1 MGVDLD
7 FTRTSTKYPYMKT
20 DSVIIAAGGTIIN
33 ISKGASVH
41 AIAWIKNNGDTG
53 GYATLQIYNK
63 TDNRY
68 EGSGSSK
75 VWIGAGEEY
84 QKSCSMTMPDHDVN
98 IELQAIW
105 EKSTTERY
113 IHDTESTFHLKVYKY
128 SDMDITTTPY
138 LDPSTVAPGGSVTI
152 KNVSIKNKGNVADT
166 PHYKILQDSAVIAD
180 EDDSAGSLAAGNT
193 RGKTFTFTA
202 SDYAGTYTI
211 TLKVWG
217 KNTESE
223 PS

>member
-1 MGVDLD
+1 M
-7 FTRTSTKYPYMKT
+7 
-20 DSVIIAAGGTIIN
+20 ATIITWEAGKKK
-33 ISKGASVH
+33 KGKRSGVQRRGRVFIRLLPVLMADKWS
-41 AIAWIKNNGDTG
+41 G
-53 GYATLQIYNK
+53 TL
-63 TDNRY
+63 T
-68 EGSGSSK
+68 
-75 VWIGAGEEY
+75 VEE
-84 QKSCSMTMPDHDVN
+84 KK
-98 IELQAIW
+98 A
-105 EKSTTERY
+105 
-113 IHDTESTFHLKVYKY
+113 
-128 SDMDITTTPY
+128 DMDITTTPY

-217 KNTESE
+217 KNYESE